1 MSPKHVLTEGRSFCL
16 DRYRRKELMVER
28 RNREECGLQDARVHT
43 FKGAGGAHNRSPV
56 FFLVLVLPEA
66 KKEDV
71 LEIPIPR
78 MPWC

>member
-1 MSPKHVLTEGRSFCL
+1 M
-16 DRYRRKELMVER
+16 
-28 RNREECGLQDARVHT
+28 REETLSRCGSPGFPVAAFRSWQDA